1 MFDEVSCKRGSGI
14 IAGGDGEVTARM
26 ARLNA
31 LLADGMRMVE
41 ALDGDA
47 AGILAGRLSG
57 WTPATPADGP
67 LPLTAFGGFGPPAAP
82 SDALPSD
89 MASAIVKGV
98 EDLYAARIGGH
109 LEAMAALELGTVE
122 RSVRLGKAKIEQ
134 AAAFTAKADL
144 AKALV
149 EAAGASGRAAQV
161 DGERAFWAARLDAC
175 RDIWNWS
182 AVMSAGRSEIEH
194 HVYAGF
200 IGEPTPA
207 DAERLV
213 KAAEALSEE
222 AQIHIDEAADMTREA
237 TARRADDRIGE
248 RAYGAIAAEAGHRL
262 RKAAALAVRCNEY
275 WGALA
280 KLAHMYPGVFGAAF
294 GGRDLVDVS
303 MRKPDIAKFLGGLTD
318 DGVRGALEHEW
329 GKAAAGLTIHAAAPV
344 VKRTGEMD
352 LDVHAAASAYGFG
365 KAAADAGLPSEQI
378 AAFAGEKL
386 GDRLPAGFVAECLA
400 AGKLDADAEIG
411 LLNLYV
417 ASEAV
422 PYSEPASEG
431 EARRIAGLAAGDEDD
446 DGGEG
451 QPGSI
456 GEDWIDGMP
465 DADEVEWS
473 LTGDTGGRD
482 SPALAFMP
490 PRRML
495 KQMGL

>member
-1 MFDEVSCKRGSGI
+1 MFDEVLCKLGSGI
-14 IAGGDGEVTARM
+14 IAAGDGEVTARM

-31 LLADGMRMVE
+31 LLTDGMRRVE
-41 ALDGDA
+41 GMDGDV
-47 AGILAGRLSG
+47 AGRLSG
-57 WTPATPADGP
+57 WTQAVPSDGP
-67 LPLTAFGGFGPPAAP
+67 LPLTAFGSFGPPAAP
-82 SDALPSD
+82 GDRSPSD
-89 MASAIVKGV
+89 MAAAIARGI
-98 EDLYAARIGGH
+98 EDLYEARIGWH
-109 LEAMAALELGTVE
+109 LKSMAALEPGTVE
-122 RSVRLGKAKIEQ
+122 RSVQLGRAKIEQ
-134 AAAFTAKADL
+134 AAAFLAKADL
-144 AKALV
+144 AKALF
-149 EAAGASGRAAQV
+149 EAAGATGRAAQV

-175 RDIWNWS
+175 RDVWNWS

-200 IGEPTPA
+200 IGEPAPA

-213 KAAEALSEE
+213 MTAEALSEE
-222 AQIHIDEAADMTREA
+222 AQIHIDEATDMTREA
-237 TARRADDRIGE
+237 TARRADDRIDE
-248 RAYGAIAAEAGHRL
+248 RAYGAIVAEAGHRL

-280 KLAHMYPGVFGAAF
+280 KLAHMYPGVFGSAF

-329 GKAAAGLTIHAAAPV
+329 GKAAAGLTVHAAAPV
-344 VKRTGEMD
+344 VKRAGEMG

-365 KAAADAGLPSEQI
+365 KAAADAGLPSERI

-386 GDRLPAGFVAECLA
+386 GDRLPAGFVAECLV
-400 AGKLDADAEIG
+400 AGRLEADAEIG

-422 PYSEPASEG
+422 PYSEPASEA

-456 GEDWIDGMP
+456 GDWVVGVQ
-465 DADEVEWS
+465 DAAAVEWS
-473 LTGDTGGRD
+473 PTDGDWD
-482 SPALAFMP
+482 SPSLVFRP